1 MSEQIYF
8 DEEFKKQWRYA
19 FEQARADRERYFNW
33 LKDEMKIAID
43 LINRHDKTYVL
54 GGLGARLL
62 QASPNLY
69 NQFMEIYTGEDKE
82 HAEQEK
88 ILEDDEIEVLLEYAM
103 SIASAS
109 PNTNAGNIPTAEKID
124 EIRLQLSKVK
134 YNVGFYEMS
143 ADNPSG
149 GTEFDHWL
157 KLRVMEDALHVRG
170 DGYHSHISEVYQETF
185 APHDGFLNQF
195 YGFTSAD
202 IYEVVKRLDLLVAS
216 KIGNAFGGGLSHNR
230 FTEWDKEV
238 GQEAIMNEMMAT
250 GKHFIRQFT
259 EANPDLYEEGNPDHI
274 QVFRLITSKVTTVCF
289 G

>member
-1 MSEQIYF
+1 MSEPIYF
-8 DEEFKKQWRYA
+8 DDDFKAKWRYA

-33 LKDEMKIAID
+33 LKDEMKNVVD
-43 LINRHDKTYVL
+43 LINRYDKIYVL

-69 NQFMEIYTGEDKE
+69 NQFMEIYTGEDKQ
-82 HAEQEK
+82 HAEEGK

-109 PNTNAGNIPTAEKID
+109 PNANAGNIPTAENIE
-124 EIRLQLSKVK
+124 EIRNQLSRIK

-170 DGYHSHISEVYQETF
+170 DGYHSHIAEVYKETF
-185 APHDGFLNQF
+185 TPHDGFLNQY

-202 IYEVVKRLDLLVAS
+202 IYEVVR
-216 KIGNAFGGGLSHNR
+216 
-230 FTEWDKEV
+230 
-238 GQEAIMNEMMAT
+238 
-250 GKHFIRQFT
+250 IRPI
-259 EANPDLYEEGNPDHI
+259 NPLNFYRNY
-274 QVFRLITSKVTTVCF
+274 
-289 G
+289 